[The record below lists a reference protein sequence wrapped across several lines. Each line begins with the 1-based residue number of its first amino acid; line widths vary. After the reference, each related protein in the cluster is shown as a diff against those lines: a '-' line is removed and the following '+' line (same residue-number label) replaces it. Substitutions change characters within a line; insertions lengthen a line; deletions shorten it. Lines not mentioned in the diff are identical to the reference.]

1 MYKRNDFVRNS
12 GRASLSQRSFVGL
25 PTMAHYSKV
34 GLDTQVA
41 LRPEAEHC
49 TCVSRWCVYIRAELA
64 QQSQCVLER

>member
-1 MYKRNDFVRNS
+1 MIFSVTLS
-12 GRASLSQRSFVGL
+12 SLASLASLSQRSFVGL

-49 TCVSRWCVYIRAELA
+49 TCVSR
-64 QQSQCVLER
+64 